1 VRAALAAILAA
12 LAFPATAAAVK
23 GDLPSYPVKPADGAT
38 VHDASKGLPVVF
50 TCPRYHVDERADVL
64 ALPTEGYH
72 VLLSTNNQ
80 TTFDGLLGEPGRV
93 DERGVVRTGEKDK
106 DNECAAEEDDAG
118 LGLLP
123 REPGTYYW
131 QVYREC
137 VTYLCGPGGRE
148 VFDISRVV
156 VTRTVC
162 TVTRAELR
170 RARSALA
177 AARRALRERR
187 TAARRTR
194 VSRLA
199 DRVATL
205 RGRLRVVYGCRA

>member
-1 VRAALAAILAA
+1 VAALLAA
-12 LAFPATAAAVK
+12 LALPATAGAVK
-23 GDLPSYPVKPADGAT
+23 GDLPSYAVRPADGAT
-38 VHDASKGLPVVF
+38 VDDASKGLPVVF
-50 TCPRYHVDERADVL
+50 TCPRYHMDERENVL

-80 TTFDGLLGEPGRV
+80 TTFDGLLAEPGRV
-93 DERGVVRTGEKDK
+93 DERGVVKTGEKDK
-106 DNECAAEEDDAG
+106 DNECTAEEDDAG

-156 VTRTVC
+156 VRRTVC

-170 RARSALA
+170 KARTALA
-177 AARRALRERR
+177 AAKRALQDRRTTARRA
-187 TAARRTR
+187 R
-194 VSRLA
+194 VAKLT

-205 RGRLRVVYGCRA
+205 RDRLRVVYTCPS